1 MIVDKIFFQD
11 ELNALPAYSRLG
23 NMTSGPKKPMQ
34 NIVIAIISV
43 IAGVITLGFIIK
55 RYGSDCIP

>member
-1 MIVDKIFFQD
+1 
-11 ELNALPAYSRLG
+11 
-23 NMTSGPKKPMQ
+23 MQ